1 MSEKPNSVL
10 FPCSIRDLT
19 IFWIVVLIE
28 AFVKND
34 PSGSEEI
41 LSRCIVDSLTNEH
54 GDGAKFVRLDNRDI
68 YLAVVWVEPFA
79 IILAFD
85 AKRSVQVAVA
95 EEQEIGLL
103 PSGV

>member
-1 MSEKPNSVL
+1 M
-10 FPCSIRDLT
+10 
-19 IFWIVVLIE
+19 IE

-41 LSRCIVDSLTNEH
+41 LSRCIVDSPTNEH
-54 GDGAKFVRLDNRDI
+54 GDGAKFVRLDNRGF

-85 AKRSVQVAVA
+85 AKRSVIVA